1 MAKNDIT
8 VEEFVKTKVLPE
20 FQPIVGVLR
29 KVLHK
34 YAPDT
39 REFMS
44 YGIPITRVNEASRSS
59 ALRRRSPLL
68 HQAGAGIRRK
78 IRTAMSYKTY
88 GEILSS

>member
-44 YGIPITRVNEASRSS
+44 YGIPNYKGKRGIAVISPAKTLS
-59 ALRRRSPLL
+59 ATTSGRCWNSTEN
-68 HQAGAGIRRK
+68 K
-78 IRTAMSYKTY
+78 NSYV
-88 GEILSS
+88 L